1 MRKPRAPA
9 GRPRAGR
16 PEAGFALVEM
26 LVAMLLLSLVGLT
39 LARFQTFQLAGA
51 SGLASAAAARL
62 EADNRAVDLLAMTEA
77 PAAPISGVSRNF
89 GRDWHWVATPGP
101 SPDPMLMPDLV
112 TIDIGVALA
121 PGASPVATRRLL
133 RPRALSEDAP
143 GEGARAAAGAGPAG
157 GGR

>member
-1 MRKPRAPA
+1 MRRGGSQARA
-9 GRPRAGR
+9 

-51 SGLASAAAARL
+51 SSLAAAAAARL

-77 PAAPISGVSRNF
+77 PAAPIGGVSRNF
-89 GRDWHWVATPGP
+89 GRDWHWTATPGP

-112 TIDIGVALA
+112 TLDLGIALEPGGPPVVA
-121 PGASPVATRRLL
+121 RRLL
-133 RPRALSEDAP
+133 RPRQLAEDAP
-143 GEGARAAAGAGPAG
+143 GEGARPGGPAAGPA
-157 GGR
+157 